1 MANSTLSLGEA
12 LPKEMARVREVSQQ
26 YAEFRN
32 APGVNVEFAI
42 AGMNAAL
49 SAAEKAMVEGDT
61 VAMLSA
67 YQSLQGFDV

>member
-1 MANSTLSLGEA
+1 MTNSTLSLGEA

-32 APGVNVEFAI
+32 TPGVNVEFAI

-61 VAMLSA
+61 VSMLSA

>member
-32 APGVNVEFAI
+32 TPGVNVEFTI
-42 AGMNAAL
+42 AGMNASL

>member
-32 APGVNVEFAI
+32 TPGVNVEFAI
-42 AGMNAAL
+42 AAMDASL